1 MYVLHIS
8 TTTRQ
13 SNLKLNARSKQLLV
27 NLPLVSPIPVPDMK
41 VLDIDVFVGS
51 RLPLAP
57 EQETFLGGHFFNGNV
72 LDSKALLVFSVIDPT
87 AK

>member
-1 MYVLHIS
+1 
-8 TTTRQ
+8 
-13 SNLKLNARSKQLLV
+13 
-27 NLPLVSPIPVPDMK
+27 MK

-72 LDSKALLVFSVIDPT
+72 LDSKALLVFSVIDPV